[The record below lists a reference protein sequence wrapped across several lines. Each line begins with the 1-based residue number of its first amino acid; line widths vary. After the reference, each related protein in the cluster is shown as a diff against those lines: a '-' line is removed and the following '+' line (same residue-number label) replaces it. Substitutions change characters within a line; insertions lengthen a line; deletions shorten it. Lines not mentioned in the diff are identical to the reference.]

1 MYVYVYG
8 FSFEPYD
15 PDEPIANTNT
25 HYDMG
30 LYITGLG
37 MLLSIVLALYSRL
50 HFRGNIYLASF
61 FFLFN
66 LQEFAIDA
74 LHVENNPV
82 IAAVML
88 YHFAP
93 VFFLIGPAFYLYS
106 RSIVTNSARLYK
118 KDIWHL
124 LPAVVIF
131 IVLWKYYFWSFD
143 HKVSLAIDISKGI
156 QAYLFGF
163 HSIIPQA
170 YINLL
175 RSSFTIV
182 YISYAAWIFYTNL
195 PQIRSHS
202 LLRSKQRQSVE
213 LWLKVT
219 FICTISLYLIYLF
232 ASIQLVTISRI
243 DVVGPKH
250 IIIPLIYMALNVI
263 LLFCPQILYG
273 LPSHV
278 ASTDDIE
285 AQPTVETPENT
296 KNSGSPD
303 LLLFTDE
310 YIEEIRRKLND
321 IVTQKEYCN
330 LDLSRSKLSN
340 LTGIPLHHLSYYFS
354 NILNIKFTD
363 WRNQLRVDHAK
374 KLITSD
380 MMKTMTLDAIANQCG
395 FGNRQNFIASFKKMT
410 SMTPSEYL
418 NSTKK

>member
-1 MYVYVYG
+1 
-8 FSFEPYD
+8 
-15 PDEPIANTNT
+15 
-25 HYDMG
+25 MG

-37 MLLSIVLALYSRL
+37 MLLSLVLALYSRL
-50 HFRGNIYLASF
+50 HFRGNIYLAIF

-66 LQEFAIDA
+66 LEEFAIDA
-74 LHVENNPV
+74 LHVEKYPV

-118 KDIWHL
+118 KDLWHL
-124 LPAVVIF
+124 LPVIITF

-143 HKVSLAIDISKGI
+143 HKVALAVEISKGI

-163 HSIIPQA
+163 PSIIPQA

-175 RSSFTIV
+175 RATSILG
-182 YISYAAWIFYTNL
+182 YISYAAWIFYRNL

-202 LLRSKQRQSVE
+202 LLRPKQRQGVE
-213 LWLKVT
+213 LWLRVT
-219 FICTISLYLIYLF
+219 FMCTIMLSFIYLL
-232 ASIQLVTISRI
+232 ASIQLVAFNRI
-243 DVVGPKH
+243 DIAGPNH
-250 IIIPLIYMALNVI
+250 FIIPLVYLAINVF

-278 ASTDDIE
+278 ANTDNIE
-285 AQPTVETPENT
+285 DQVIVEKPENT
-296 KNSGSPD
+296 KNNGAPD

-310 YIEEIRRKLND
+310 YIDEIERKLND
-321 IVTQKEYCN
+321 VVTQKEYCN

-374 KLITSD
+374 KLISSD
-380 MMKTMTLDAIANQCG
+380 TMKTMTLDAIANQCG

>member
-1 MYVYVYG
+1 
-8 FSFEPYD
+8 
-15 PDEPIANTNT
+15 
-25 HYDMG
+25 MG

-37 MLLSIVLALYSRL
+37 MLLSFVLALYSRL
-50 HFRGNIYLASF
+50 HFRGNIYLAIF

-66 LQEFAIDA
+66 LEEFAIDA
-74 LHVENNPV
+74 LHVEKYPV

-93 VFFLIGPAFYLYS
+93 LFFLIGPAFYLYS
-106 RSIVTNSARLYK
+106 RSIITNSARLYK
-118 KDIWHL
+118 KDLWHL
-124 LPAVVIF
+124 LPVIVTF

-143 HKVSLAIDISKGI
+143 HKISLAVEISKGI

-163 HSIIPQA
+163 RSIIPQA

-175 RSSFTIV
+175 RAISILG
-182 YISYAAWIFYTNL
+182 YISYAAWIFYRNL

-202 LLRSKQRQSVE
+202 LLRPKQRQSVE
-213 LWLKVT
+213 LWLRVT
-219 FICTISLYLIYLF
+219 FICTITLSFIYLL
-232 ASIQLVTISRI
+232 ASIQLVAFNKI
-243 DVVGPKH
+243 DIVGPNH
-250 IIIPLIYMALNVI
+250 FIIPLIYMALNII

-273 LPSHV
+273 LLSHV
-278 ASTDDIE
+278 ASIDDIE
-285 AQPTVETPENT
+285 DQSVAEKPENT
-296 KNSGSPD
+296 KNNGTPD

-310 YIEEIRRKLND
+310 YIDEIERKLKN
-321 IVTQKEYCN
+321 VVMQKEYCN

-374 KLITSD
+374 KLISSET
-380 MMKTMTLDAIANQCG
+380 MKTMTLDAIANQCG

>member
-1 MYVYVYG
+1 M
-8 FSFEPYD
+8 D
-15 PDEPIANTNT
+15 P
-25 HYDMG
+25 
-30 LYITGLG
+30 YITGLG

-50 HFRGNIYLASF
+50 HFRGNIYLALF

-66 LQEFAIDA
+66 LEEFAIAA
-74 LHVENNPV
+74 LHIENNPV

-93 VFFLIGPAFYLYS
+93 VLFLIGPVFYLYF
-106 RSIVTNSARLYK
+106 RSIITNSARLHK
-118 KDIWHL
+118 KDLWHL
-124 LPAVVIF
+124 LPVVVIF

-143 HKVSLAIDISKGI
+143 HKVSLAIEIRKGI

-163 HSIIPQA
+163 PSVIPQA

-175 RSSFTIV
+175 RAISILG
-182 YISYAAWIFYTNL
+182 YIGYSVWIFYANL
-195 PQIRSHS
+195 PQIRSNS
-202 LLRSKQRQSVE
+202 LLRPKQRQSVE
-213 LWLKVT
+213 LWLKAT
-219 FICTISLYLIYLF
+219 FICTITLSLIYLF
-232 ASIQLVTISRI
+232 ASIQLVTTSRVEI
-243 DVVGPKH
+243 AGPKH
-250 IIIPLIYMALNVI
+250 IIIPLIYMALNII

-278 ASTDDIE
+278 ASIDDIE
-285 AQPTVETPENT
+285 TQPTVETPENT
-296 KNSGSPD
+296 KNNGSPD

-310 YIEEIRRKLND
+310 YIDEIERKLNE
-321 IVTQKEYCN
+321 IVKQKEYCN

-363 WRNQLRVDHAK
+363 WRNQLRVNHAK
-374 KLITSD
+374 TLIASD
-380 MMKTMTLDAIANQCG
+380 TMKTITLDAIANQCG